1 MSKSALGFVL
11 AGMFYL
17 MAGIILGVIMVVAP
31 DKTKLVS
38 IHTHLNVVGFV
49 IFTIFGVGYHILPRF
64 RGRPLYSEGL
74 AWQQFWVAN
83 IGMIGFLVTLGLSK
97 YVSTDLKI
105 VEAAFGALLAL
116 SIFLFIYN
124 MARTLVPPI
133 KE

>member
-1 MSKSALGFVL
+1 MSKSALGLIL
-11 AGMFYL
+11 AGMLYL
-17 MAGIILGVIMVVAP
+17 MAGIILGVIMVIAP
-31 DKTKLVS
+31 DKTRLVTV
-38 IHTHLNVVGFV
+38 HTHLNLVGFV
-49 IFTIFGVGYHILPRF
+49 IFSIFGVGYHILPRF

-83 IGMIGFLVTLGLSK
+83 VGLMGFLVTTGLSR
-97 YVSTDLKI
+97 YVSTDLRI

-116 SIFLFIYN
+116 SISMFVYN